1 MGAAMAVL
9 EIVGR
14 PISNYVWAARIAC
27 EEKGV
32 PYSLVVAGAH
42 SPEVAA
48 IHPFGKM
55 PVLRHGDVKLCES
68 RAIYFYI
75 DHAFDGP
82 PLAPRD
88 AVGGALTEQWLSL
101 VNTSIDPVCV
111 RQYLLGYIFPGTP
124 DGSPNR
130 PQIEGALPKMEAQL
144 AILDK
149 AVAETGYLVGSSIT
163 LADVNLLPILFYL
176 SRMPESGPMLANNRN
191 LAAYLERHVTRP
203 SVTATIPKLPG

>member
-1 MGAAMAVL
+1 MAEL

-14 PISNYVWAARIAC
+14 PISTYVWAARIAC
-27 EEKGV
+27 EGKGV
-32 PYSLVVAGAH
+32 PHKLVVAAAH
-42 SPEVAA
+42 SPEVSA
-48 IHPFGKM
+48 IHPLGKM
-55 PVLRHGDVKLCES
+55 PALRHGGVRLYES

-88 AVGGALTEQWLSL
+88 AVAGALAEQWISL

-130 PQIEGALPKMEAQL
+130 PQIEGSLARMEAQL
-144 AILDK
+144 TILDK
-149 AVAETGYLVGSSIT
+149 AVAKTGYLVNASFT
-163 LADVNLLPILFYL
+163 LADINLLPILFYL
-176 SRMPESGPMLANNRN
+176 ARMPESGPMLANNPH
-191 LAAYLERHVTRP
+191 LSAYLQRHITRP
-203 SVTATIPKLPG
+203 SVTATMPKLPA